1 MCVCVCVCVCAVAG
15 VQAGKLVEAHGS
27 FASASCIQCNTKH
40 NAVEVKVHTCMLPT
54 AYSLVMYGACLH
66 RLLYLMARHL
76 AVSTNSAM

>member
-1 MCVCVCVCVCAVAG
+1 MCVRAVAG

-40 NAVEVKVHTCMLPT
+40 NVVEVKVHACMH
-54 AYSLVMYGACLH
+54 ACMHGDVMVYVCLY

-76 AVSTNSAM
+76 DVNTNSAM